1 MTDKKYDLTYLSF
14 GAGVQSTALL
24 VCSNLGLHG
33 VPRADVA
40 IFADTG
46 YEPQYVYD
54 QLETMRKWSEIP
66 ITSVRPRPQ
75 TIAESKA
82 AVIPAFVNRNGVRG
96 ILQRQCTSN
105 WKIDPITREAQR
117 ILGYR
122 PRQRVKK
129 SCRALIGISVDEA
142 HRMKP
147 NQAKWITS
155 AWPLVDARLRRSD
168 CLRIIA
174 DAGLPKPERSACYF
188 CPFHSMSE
196 WKFLRDKHPSEFA
209 KAVAHDASLRDKR
222 GGPELLPLYLHRQL
236 VPLDQVVFDRPE
248 QPLFAEFGGVNPASF
263 LALPSDEADAFGNE
277 CEGVCGV

>member
-66 ITSVRPRPQ
+66 VDVVVGPKKKRSGFDL
-75 TIAESKA
+75 A
-82 AVIPAFVNRNGVRG
+82 IPAYTIDEAGNRG
-96 ILQRQCTSN
+96 ITRRQCTLH
-105 WKIDPITREAQR
+105 WKIEPITKGVRDAM
-117 ILGYR
+117 GYK
-122 PRQRVKK
+122 PRQRVTK
-129 SCRALIGISVDEA
+129 SARAMIGISLDEA

-147 NQAKWITS
+147 SLHKWIDNTY
-155 AWPLVDARLRRSD
+155 PLVDARLRRAD
-168 CLRIIA
+168 CLKIVA

-188 CPFHSMSE
+188 CPFHSTAE
-196 WKFLRDKHPSEFA
+196 WKFLRDKYPAEFA
-209 KAVAHDASLRDKR
+209 RAVEYDASIRNSTR
-222 GGPELLPLYLHRQL
+222 AGQSRPAFLHSKL
-236 VPLDQVVFDRPE
+236 VPLDQVLLDRPDK
-248 QPLFAEFGGVNPASF
+248 PLFPEEP
-263 LALPSDEADAFGNE
+263 DQFGNE
-277 CEGVCGV
+277 CEGMCGV

>member
-1 MTDKKYDLTYLSF
+1 VSYDLTYLSF

-54 QLETMRKWSEIP
+54 QLETMRKWSKI
-66 ITSVRPRPQ
+66 SVEVVSPPSHDGMSA
-75 TIAESKA
+75 T
-82 AVIPAFVNRNGVRG
+82 IPAFTRSEDGEAG
-96 ILQRQCTSN
+96 ILQRQCTSD
-105 WKIDPITREAQR
+105 WKVAPIQARVR
-117 ILGYR
+117 SLLGYK
-122 PRQRVKK
+122 PKQRVKK
-129 SCRALIGISVDEA
+129 SALVLIGISVDEA

-147 NQAKWITS
+147 NTAKWITS

-168 CLRIIA
+168 CLRIVE

-196 WKFLRDKHPSEFA
+196 WRFLRDKHPAEFA
-209 KAVAHDASLRDKR
+209 KAVAYDASIRKSTGVER
-222 GGPELLPLYLHRQL
+222 PVFLHRSL
-236 VPLDQVVFDRPE
+236 VPLDRVLLDRPE
-248 QPLFAEFGGVNPASF
+248 KSMFPEEPDQ
-263 LALPSDEADAFGNE
+263 FGNE
-277 CEGVCGV
+277 CEGMCGV